1 MSGVLAELFKR
12 MQCFTHKKKP
22 RKPGPFG
29 TGWLMSFVPSERNYA
44 SGTHLNKWPESWI
57 TQPALPALCR
67 GRQKG
72 KANRESEE
80 TDKSLS

>member
-1 MSGVLAELFKR
+1 
-12 MQCFTHKKKP
+12 
-22 RKPGPFG
+22 
-29 TGWLMSFVPSERNYA
+29 MSFVPSERNYA